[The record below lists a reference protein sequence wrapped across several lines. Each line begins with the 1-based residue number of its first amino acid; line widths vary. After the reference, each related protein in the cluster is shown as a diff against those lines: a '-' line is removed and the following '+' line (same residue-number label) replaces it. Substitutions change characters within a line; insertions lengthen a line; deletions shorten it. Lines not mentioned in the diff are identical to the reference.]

1 MPVLNRWSDADA
13 AAAVARY
20 GAQGVS
26 EPLALRTYSAR
37 LLGAD
42 PALVLH
48 GGGNTSVK
56 TTVTGLLGETI
67 PVLCVKGS
75 GWDLGTI
82 EPPGHPAVRL
92 EPLRALRALE
102 TLSDE
107 AMVAAQRNNL
117 IDPAAPNPSVEAL
130 LHAFLPHTFV
140 DHTHSSA
147 LLALADQ
154 PDAAA
159 VCRRVYG
166 ERVVLVPYV
175 MPGFAL
181 AKACADLYEAAAE
194 RAAASGVELE
204 GMVLLQHGLF
214 SFGATAK
221 QSYGRMIDLVGEAER
236 HLATG
241 QHLSQPAAVPER
253 PAAAAALLP
262 RLRGAL
268 GRAADAAGAR
278 SHWLLDLRGTP
289 LARAVCDDTRLPDW
303 AQRGVATPD
312 HVIRTK
318 ARPLVL
324 PAAPAEGDAAALQA
338 WSEAL
343 APALA
348 AYAAEYQG
356 WFSRQNERVG
366 GSKKPLDPLPRVVAI
381 PGLGLVGI
389 GRSAADAAVTAD
401 IAETWATTLL
411 AAESIGRFQPVG
423 EDDTFDMEYW
433 SLEQAKLGK
442 AAEKPLARS
451 VVVVTGGA
459 GAIGAATARAFAAQG
474 ADLAVLDLD
483 GEAAAAVARGCGA
496 RALGLAC
503 DVTDAAQ
510 VRSAF
515 EAVAAHFGG
524 LDIVVSNA
532 GAAWSGRMAEL
543 ADADLR
549 ASFELNFFS
558 HQHVAQAAL
567 ALFRAQDGLHGA
579 SSSSSPASASGSS
592 ASPASAG
599 AADPIA
605 PQKLGG
611 QLLFNVSK
619 QALNPGP
626 GFGAYGTSKAA
637 LLALVRQYALEEGG
651 AGIRVNAINADRIR
665 SGLLNEAMIRER
677 SAARG
682 LSEADYMG
690 GNLLGAEVR
699 AEDVAEAFVAL
710 ARMQRTTGALLTV
723 DGGNVAAMVR

>member
-13 AAAVARY
+13 AAAVATY
-20 GAQGVS
+20 GAQGIG
-26 EPLALRTYSAR
+26 EALALRTYSAR

-42 PALVLH
+42 PQLVLH

-56 TTVTGLLGETI
+56 TTVSGLLGETI

-75 GWDLGTI
+75 GWDLATI

-102 TLSDE
+102 ALSDE

-154 PDAAA
+154 PDAAE

-181 AKACADLYEAAAE
+181 AKACADLYEQAAE
-194 RAAASGVELE
+194 RAAANGVELE

-214 SFGATAK
+214 SFGATAR
-221 QSYGRMIDLVGEAER
+221 QSYERMIELVTLAEQ
-236 HLATG
+236 HLASG
-241 QHLSQPAAVPER
+241 QCALQPAVLAAR
-253 PAAAAALLP
+253 SAPASRLLP
-262 RLRGAL
+262 RLRGAI
-268 GRAADAAGAR
+268 GRAAAAAGVR
-278 SHWLLDLRGTP
+278 RHWLLDLRDTP
-289 LARAVCDDTRLPDW
+289 LARSVSDDLRLDDW
-303 AQRGVATPD
+303 ARRGVATPD

-318 ARPLVL
+318 AHPLVL
-324 PAAPAEGDAAALQA
+324 PPAPADDDR
-338 WSEAL
+338 EAL
-343 APALA
+343 AAWCAALDPALA
-348 AYAAEYQG
+348 AYAADYRACFE
-356 WFSRQNERVG
+356 RQNALVG
-366 GSKKPLDPLPRVVAI
+366 GIKKPLDPLPRVVAI
-381 PGLGLVGI
+381 PGLGLVGL

-401 IAETWATTLL
+401 IAEAWATTLL
-411 AAESIGRFQPVG
+411 AAESIGRFAPVG
-423 EDDTFDMEYW
+423 EADTFAMEYW

-442 AAEKPLARS
+442 AAEKPLART
-451 VVVVTGGA
+451 VVLVTGGA

-474 ADLAVLDLD
+474 ADLAVLDRD
-483 GEAAAAVARGCGA
+483 GPAARAVAASCGG

-503 DVTDAAQ
+503 DLLDPVQVADAFA
-510 VRSAF
+510 
-515 EAVAAHFGG
+515 AVAARFGG

-532 GAAWSGRMAEL
+532 GAAWGGRMAQLPE
-543 ADADLR
+543 AELR
-549 ASFELNFFS
+549 ASFELNFFA
-558 HQHVAQAAL
+558 HQRVAQQAL
-567 ALFRAQDGLHGA
+567 ALFRAQDGQPDGT
-579 SSSSSPASASGSS
+579 ASAPS
-592 ASPASAG
+592 
-599 AADPIA
+599 
-605 PQKLGG
+605 QRLGG

-665 SGLLNEAMIRER
+665 SGLLTEAMIQER
-677 SAARG
+677 AAARG
-682 LSEADYMG
+682 LSEAEYMG
-690 GNLLGAEVR
+690 GNLLGEEVR

-710 ARMQRTTGALLTV
+710 ARLERTTGALLTV

>member
-1 MPVLNRWSDADA
+1 
-13 AAAVARY
+13 
-20 GAQGVS
+20 
-26 EPLALRTYSAR
+26 
-37 LLGAD
+37 
-42 PALVLH
+42 
-48 GGGNTSVK
+48 
-56 TTVTGLLGETI
+56 
-67 PVLCVKGS
+67 
-75 GWDLGTI
+75 
-82 EPPGHPAVRL
+82 
-92 EPLRALRALE
+92 
-102 TLSDE
+102 
-107 AMVAAQRNNL
+107 
-117 IDPAAPNPSVEAL
+117 VEAL

-154 PDAAA
+154 PDAAE
-159 VCRRVYG
+159 VCRQVFG

-181 AKACADLYEAAAE
+181 AQSCADLYEAAAE

-204 GMVLLQHGLF
+204 GMVLLKHGLF

-221 QSYGRMIDLVGEAER
+221 QSYERMIELVGQAEQ

-241 QHLSQPAAVPER
+241 NRLSQPAAVPER
-253 PAAAAALLP
+253 PAPAAALLP

-268 GRAADAAGAR
+268 GRAAKAAGSR
-278 SHWLLDLRGTP
+278 SHWLLDLRATP
-289 LARAVCDDTRLPDW
+289 LARAVVDDARLADW
-303 AQRGVATPD
+303 ARRGVATPD

-318 ARPLVL
+318 AHPLVL
-324 PAAPAEGDAAALQA
+324 PAAPAAGDAAALEA
-338 WSEAL
+338 WGAAL
-343 APALA
+343 APALQ
-348 AYAAEYQG
+348 AYAAAYQAT
-356 WFSRQNERVG
+356 FERQNARVG

-389 GRSAADAAVTAD
+389 GKSAADAAVTAD

-411 AAESIGRFQPVG
+411 AAESIGRFEPVG
-423 EDDTFDMEYW
+423 ENDTFDMEYW

-442 AAEKPLARS
+442 AAEKPLART

-459 GAIGAATARAFAAQG
+459 GAIGAATALAFAAQG

-483 GEAAAAVARGCGA
+483 GEAAAAVARRCGS

-503 DVTDAAQ
+503 NVTDPAQ
-510 VRSAF
+510 VGNALA
-515 EAVAAHFGG
+515 AVAAHFGG

-532 GAAWSGRMAEL
+532 GAAWGGRIAEL
-543 ADADLR
+543 PEADLR
-549 ASFELNFFS
+549 ASFELNFFA

-567 ALFRAQDGLHGA
+567 ALFRLQDTLA
-579 SSSSSPASASGSS
+579 NP
-592 ASPASAG
+592 AG
-599 AADPIA
+599 AAGGETNAGQAASIGGEGSGEGA
-605 PQKLGG
+605 TARLGG

-665 SGLLNEAMIRER
+665 SGLLTDAMIRER

-710 ARMQRTTGALLTV
+710 ARLERTTGALLTV

>member
-1 MPVLNRWSDADA
+1 
-13 AAAVARY
+13 
-20 GAQGVS
+20 
-26 EPLALRTYSAR
+26 
-37 LLGAD
+37 
-42 PALVLH
+42 
-48 GGGNTSVK
+48 
-56 TTVTGLLGETI
+56 
-67 PVLCVKGS
+67 
-75 GWDLGTI
+75 
-82 EPPGHPAVRL
+82 VRL
-92 EPLRALRALE
+92 EPLRALRALNS
-102 TLSDE
+102 LSDE

-159 VCRRVYG
+159 VCRQVFG

-181 AKACADLYEAAAE
+181 AQSCADLYEAAAE

-204 GMVLLQHGLF
+204 GMVLLKHGLF
-214 SFGATAK
+214 SFGSTAK
-221 QSYGRMIDLVGEAER
+221 QSYERMIELVRLAEQ

-241 QHLSQPAAVPER
+241 NRLSQPAAVPER
-253 PAAAAALLP
+253 PAPAAALLP

-268 GRAADAAGAR
+268 GRAASAAGAR
-278 SHWLLDLRGTP
+278 SHWLLDLRATP
-289 LARAVCDDTRLPDW
+289 LARAVVDDGRLADW
-303 AQRGVATPD
+303 ARRGVATPD

-318 ARPLVL
+318 AHPLVL
-324 PAAPAEGDAAALQA
+324 PAAPAAGDAVALEA
-338 WSEAL
+338 WSAAL
-343 APALA
+343 APALQ
-348 AYAAEYQG
+348 AYAANYQAS
-356 WFSRQNERVG
+356 FERQNDRVG
-366 GSKKPLDPLPRVVAI
+366 GIKKPLDPLPRVVAI

-389 GRSAADAAVTAD
+389 GKSAAEAAVTAD

-411 AAESIGRFQPVG
+411 AAESIGRFEPVG
-423 EDDTFDMEYW
+423 ENDTFDMEYW

-442 AAEKPLARS
+442 AAEKPLART

-483 GEAAAAVARGCGA
+483 GEAAAAVARRCGS

-503 DVTDAAQ
+503 NVTDPLQ
-510 VRSAF
+510 VQKAF
-515 EAVAAHFGG
+515 AAVAAHFGG

-532 GAAWSGRMAEL
+532 GAAWGGRIAEL
-543 ADADLR
+543 PEADLR
-549 ASFELNFFS
+549 ASFELNFFA

-567 ALFRAQDGLHGA
+567 ALFRLQDTLP
-579 SSSSSPASASGSS
+579 SPADAAGGD
-592 ASPASAG
+592 ASAG
-599 AADPIA
+599 TAAQA
-605 PQKLGG
+605 GGAGSGEGVSARLGG

-665 SGLLNEAMIRER
+665 SGLLTDTMIRER

-690 GNLLGAEVR
+690 GNLLGSEVR

-710 ARMQRTTGALLTV
+710 ARLERTTGALLTV